1 MIDFYT
7 VIIRKSAKYWVALCL
22 ENGLVGQGN
31 TPEQSIDKLKQ
42 AIESFSEVY
51 ESESN
56 IYLNPLA
63 INELHEFL
71 TLEDAEASDTY
82 ELRKVA
88 LLIYGM
94 NDST

>member
-7 VIIRKSAKYWVALCL
+7 VIIRKSAEYWVSLCL

-42 AIESFSEVY
+42 AIELFSEVY
-51 ESESN
+51 ESESDV
-56 IYLNPLA
+56 YLSPLS
-63 INELHEFL
+63 INKLHEFL

-82 ELRKVA
+82 ELRKVYA
-88 LLIYGM
+88 
-94 NDST
+94 

>member
-7 VIIRKSAKYWVALCL
+7 VIIRKSSKYWVALCL

-31 TPEQSIDKLKQ
+31 TAERSINQIKQ

-51 ESESN
+51 ETESD
-56 IYLNPLA
+56 IYLSPLA

-82 ELRKVA
+82 ELRKVYA
-88 LLIYGM
+88 
-94 NDST
+94 

>member
-7 VIIRKSAKYWVALCL
+7 VIIRKSADDWVSLCL
-22 ENGLVGQGN
+22 ENGLVGQGH

-51 ESESN
+51 ESESDV
-56 IYLNPLA
+56 YLSPIS

-71 TLEDAEASDTY
+71 TSEDAETSENY
-82 ELRKVA
+82 ELRKVYA
-88 LLIYGM
+88 
-94 NDST
+94 

>member
-7 VIIRKSAKYWVALCL
+7 VILRKSADYWVSLCL

-42 AIESFSEVY
+42 AIESFFEVY
-51 ESESN
+51 ESESDV
-56 IYLNPLA
+56 YLSPLS

-71 TLEDAEASDTY
+71 TLEDAESSDTY
-82 ELRKVA
+82 ELRKVYA
-88 LLIYGM
+88 
-94 NDST
+94 

>member
-7 VIIRKSAKYWVALCL
+7 VIIRKSSKYWVALCL

-31 TPEQSIDKLKQ
+31 TAERSIDKLKQ

-51 ESESN
+51 QAEPD
-56 IYLNPLA
+56 IYLSPLA

-82 ELRKVA
+82 ELRKVYA
-88 LLIYGM
+88 
-94 NDST
+94 

>member
-7 VIIRKSAKYWVALCL
+7 VILRKSADYWVFLCL

-31 TPEQSIDKLKQ
+31 TPEQSLDKLKQ

-51 ESESN
+51 ESESYV
-56 IYLNPLA
+56 YLSPLS

-71 TLEDAEASDTY
+71 TLEDAESSDTY
-82 ELRKVA
+82 ELRKVYA
-88 LLIYGM
+88 
-94 NDST
+94 

>member
-51 ESESN
+51 EAELN

-82 ELRKVA
+82 ELRKVYA
-88 LLIYGM
+88 
-94 NDST
+94 

>member
-7 VIIRKSAKYWVALCL
+7 VILRKSADYWVSLCL

-51 ESESN
+51 ESESDV
-56 IYLNPLA
+56 YLSPLS
-63 INELHEFL
+63 ITELHEFL
-71 TLEDAEASDTY
+71 TLEDGEASDTY
-82 ELRKVA
+82 ELRKVYA
-88 LLIYGM
+88 
-94 NDST
+94 

>member
-7 VIIRKSAKYWVALCL
+7 VILIKSAERWVSLCL
-22 ENGLVGQGN
+22 ENGVVGQGN

-51 ESESN
+51 ESESDV
-56 IYLNPLA
+56 YLSPLS

-71 TLEDAEASDTY
+71 T
-82 ELRKVA
+82 
-88 LLIYGM
+88 
-94 NDST
+94 

>member
-7 VIIRKSAKYWVALCL
+7 VIVRKSAKYWVALCL

-31 TPEQSIDKLKQ
+31 TPEQSIDRLKQ

-51 ESESN
+51 EAESD
-56 IYLNPLA
+56 IYLSPLA

-71 TLEDAEASDTY
+71 TLEDASPSDTY
-82 ELRKVA
+82 ELRKVYA
-88 LLIYGM
+88 
-94 NDST
+94 

>member
-7 VIIRKSAKYWVALCL
+7 VIIRKSSKYWVALCL

-31 TPEQSIDKLKQ
+31 TAERSIDHLKQ

-51 ESESN
+51 EAEFD

-71 TLEDAEASDTY
+71 TLEDAVASDTY
-82 ELRKVA
+82 ELRKVYA
-88 LLIYGM
+88 
-94 NDST
+94 

>member
-1 MIDFYT
+1 MMDLYT
-7 VIIRKSAKYWVALCL
+7 AIVKKSANYWVSLCL

-42 AIESFSEVY
+42 AIDSFSEVY
-51 ESESN
+51 ESESDV
-56 IYLNPLA
+56 YLSPLS

-82 ELRKVA
+82 ELRKVYA
-88 LLIYGM
+88 
-94 NDST
+94 

>member
-1 MIDFYT
+1 MIDFYS

-51 ESESN
+51 EAESD
-56 IYLNPLA
+56 IHLSPLA

-82 ELRKVA
+82 ELRKVYA
-88 LLIYGM
+88 
-94 NDST
+94 

>member
-7 VIIRKSAKYWVALCL
+7 VIIRNSSKYWVALCL

-31 TPEQSIDKLKQ
+31 TPEQSIDRLKQ

-51 ESESN
+51 EVESD
-56 IYLNPLA
+56 IYLRPLA

-71 TLEDAEASDTY
+71 SLEDGEASETY
-82 ELRKVA
+82 ELRKVYA
-88 LLIYGM
+88 
-94 NDST
+94 

>member
-7 VIIRKSAKYWVALCL
+7 VIIRKSADYWVSLCL

-51 ESESN
+51 ECESDV
-56 IYLNPLA
+56 YLSPLS

-82 ELRKVA
+82 ELRKVYA
-88 LLIYGM
+88 
-94 NDST
+94 